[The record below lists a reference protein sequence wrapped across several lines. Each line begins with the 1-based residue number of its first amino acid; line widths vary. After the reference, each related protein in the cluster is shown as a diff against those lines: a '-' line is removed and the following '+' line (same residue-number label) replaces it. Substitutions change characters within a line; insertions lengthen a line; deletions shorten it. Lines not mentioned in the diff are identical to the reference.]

1 MFNHNIETVRFLAA
15 EPNGGYSD
23 DTPVHVT
30 FKAGTAQ
37 AASNP
42 DGQDRRWG
50 DDIDGGGVKAW
61 RAENGDGAALP
72 YEPVTL
78 PPATDADVRTEG
90 ARRLALIGAPYS
102 PEERETWSQ
111 QVMEAKAIQAD
122 ANADAPLLTL
132 LAAADGVTVAD
143 MAAAVISKAEAF
155 AAAAGA
161 VLAAQR
167 ALLAMDPIPA
177 DYADASRWP

>member
-1 MFNHNIETVRFLAA
+1 MAYFKDENSGLHWLSSEDIERGGLYLLPLGSVEITEDEADAIRAANATPQVITAEMVRA
-15 EPNGGYSD
+15 
-23 DTPVHVT
+23 
-30 FKAGTAQ
+30 
-37 AASNP
+37 
-42 DGQDRRWG
+42 
-50 DDIDGGGVKAW
+50 
-61 RAENGDGAALP
+61 
-72 YEPVTL
+72 
-78 PPATDADVRTEG
+78 EG

-111 QVMEAKAIQAD
+111 QVTEAKAIQAD

-132 LAAADGVTVAD
+132 LAAADGITVAD
-143 MAAAVISKAEAF
+143 MAATVLAKAEAF

-177 DYADASRWP
+177 DYADASRWPG

>member
-1 MFNHNIETVRFLAA
+1 MKVFNYDKATGIFSGVSDAQESPLEPGKFLIPAHATEIAPPPAKEGFSIVFSNDAWGYLAQAGEQA
-15 EPNGGYSD
+15 EP
-23 DTPVHVT
+23 TP
-30 FKAGTAQ
+30 
-37 AASNP
+37 
-42 DGQDRRWG
+42 
-50 DDIDGGGVKAW
+50 
-61 RAENGDGAALP
+61 
-72 YEPVTL
+72 EPVYSE
-78 PPATDADVRTEG
+78 AMVRAEG
-90 ARRLALIGAPYS
+90 ARRLALIAAPYS

-132 LAAADGVTVAD
+132 LAAADGVPVAA
-143 MAAAVISKAEAF
+143 MAATVLAKAEAF

-177 DYADASRWP
+177 DYAADARWLAE